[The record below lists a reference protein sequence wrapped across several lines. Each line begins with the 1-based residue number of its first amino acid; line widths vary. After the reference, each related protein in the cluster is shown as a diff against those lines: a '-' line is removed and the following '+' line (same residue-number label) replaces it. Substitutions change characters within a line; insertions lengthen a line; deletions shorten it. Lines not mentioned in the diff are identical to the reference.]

1 MAITLTTAA
10 RDVMCDALVDD
21 IDGGT
26 TDTTGDLV
34 LKTSGDVTVATLT
47 WTATPAFGNSS
58 TGVATMNTINDDTNA
73 AGGDLTGGYHM
84 FQDRDNA
91 EVFRGSIGTSGADLN
106 ISSLNI
112 GVGDTVS
119 CSSYTVTVP
128 AS

>member
-1 MAITLTTAA
+1 MAITLTTAG
-10 RDVMCDALVDD
+10 RDAMCDALVDL

-34 LKTSGDVTVATLT
+34 LKTSADAEVATLS
-47 WTATPAFGNSS
+47 WAATPAFGASS
-58 TGVATMNTINDDTNA
+58 TGVATMNTIQDDTSA
-73 AGGDLTGGYHM
+73 TGGDLTGGYHM
-84 FQDRDNA
+84 FQDRNNA
-91 EVFRGSIGTSGADLN
+91 EIFRGSIGTSGADLN